1 MKRKSIIVIGIIA
14 VLLTAVILLWEFL
27 PVKVLKDIDSED
39 ITSIQVISSSGNQFE
54 LTEQDNISEF
64 VRSIQQVKFQKKDIA
79 SVPGQWYP
87 WYQLDFLNDTKEV
100 VATLGIQNYHV
111 VRYSSVFDRSL
122 FLYSKEE
129 MKEIGNYLEQNEA
142 IRFPDYNRDPDFPY
156 GDTDK

>member
-39 ITSIQVISSSGNQFE
+39 ITSIQVISSSGNHFE

-79 SVPGQWYP
+79 SVPGP
-87 WYQLDFLNDTKEV
+87 WYKLDFLNDTKEV
-100 VATLGIQNYHV
+100 VATLGIQNYHA

-122 FLYSKEE
+122 FLYSKGE
-129 MKEIGNYLEQNEA
+129 MKEIGNYLEENEA
-142 IRFPDYNRDPDFPY
+142 IRFPDYNREPDFPY
-156 GDTDK
+156 DDTDK

>member
-1 MKRKSIIVIGIIA
+1 MKRKSIIIIGIIA
-14 VLLTAVILLWEFL
+14 VLLTAIILLWKFI
-27 PVKVLKDIDSED
+27 PVKVLKNIDSED

-79 SVPGQWYP
+79 SVPGL

-100 VATLGIQNYHV
+100 VATLGIQNYHT
-111 VRYSSVFDRSL
+111 VRYSSVFDHSL
-122 FLYSKEE
+122 FHYSKEE
-129 MKEIGNYLEQNEA
+129 IKGIGNYLEQNEA

-156 GDTDK
+156 DDTDK

>member
-14 VLLTAVILLWEFL
+14 VLLTAVILLWEFF

-79 SVPGQWYP
+79 SVPGP

-100 VATLGIQNYHV
+100 VATLGSQNYHA

-142 IRFPDYNRDPDFPY
+142 IRFPDNNRDSDFPY
-156 GDTDK
+156 DDTDK

>member
-14 VLLTAVILLWEFL
+14 VLLTAVILLWEFF

-79 SVPGQWYP
+79 SVPGP

-100 VATLGIQNYHV
+100 VATLGIQNNHA

-129 MKEIGNYLEQNEA
+129 MKEIDA
-142 IRFPDYNRDPDFPY
+142 
-156 GDTDK
+156 

>member
-14 VLLTAVILLWEFL
+14 VVLTAVILLWEFF
-27 PVKVLKDIDSED
+27 PVKVLNDIDSEE

-64 VRSIQQVKFQKKDIA
+64 VRNIQQVKFQKKDIA
-79 SVPGQWYP
+79 SVPDS

-100 VATLGIQNYHV
+100 VATLEIQNYHA
-111 VRYSSVFDRSL
+111 VRYSNAFDRSL

-156 GDTDK
+156 DDIDK

>member
-1 MKRKSIIVIGIIA
+1 MKRKAIIVISVIA
-14 VLLTAVILLWEFL
+14 VLLTVVVLLWEFL
-27 PVKVLKDIDSED
+27 SVKVLKDIDSED

-79 SVPGQWYP
+79 SVPGP

-100 VATLGIQNYHV
+100 VATLGIQNYHA

-122 FLYSKEE
+122 FLYSKED

-156 GDTDK
+156 DDTDK

>member
-14 VLLTAVILLWEFL
+14 VLLTAVILLWEFF

-79 SVPGQWYP
+79 SVPGP
-87 WYQLDFLNDTKEV
+87 WYQLDFLNDTK
-100 VATLGIQNYHV
+100 
-111 VRYSSVFDRSL
+111 
-122 FLYSKEE
+122 
-129 MKEIGNYLEQNEA
+129 
-142 IRFPDYNRDPDFPY
+142 
-156 GDTDK
+156 

>member
-14 VLLTAVILLWEFL
+14 VLLTAVILLWEFF

-79 SVPGQWYP
+79 SVPGP

-100 VATLGIQNYHV
+100 VA
-111 VRYSSVFDRSL
+111 
-122 FLYSKEE
+122 

-142 IRFPDYNRDPDFPY
+142 IRFPDNNRDSDFPY
-156 GDTDK
+156 DDTDK

>member
-27 PVKVLKDIDSED
+27 PVKVLKNIDSED
-39 ITSIQVISSSGNQFE
+39 ITSILVISSSGNQFE
-54 LTEQDNISEF
+54 LMEQDNISEF

-79 SVPGQWYP
+79 SVPGP

-100 VATLGIQNYHV
+100 VATLGIQNYHA

-129 MKEIGNYLEQNEA
+129 MKEIGNYMEQNEA
-142 IRFPDYNRDPDFPY
+142 IRFPGYNRDPDFPY
-156 GDTDK
+156 DDTDK

>member
-14 VLLTAVILLWEFL
+14 VLLTAVILLWEFF

-79 SVPGQWYP
+79 SVPGP

-100 VATLGIQNYHV
+100 VATLGIQNYHA

-142 IRFPDYNRDPDFPY
+142 IRFPDNNRDSDFPY
-156 GDTDK
+156 DDTDK

>member
-14 VLLTAVILLWEFL
+14 VLLTAVILLWEFF

-79 SVPGQWYP
+79 SVPGP

-100 VATLGIQNYHV
+100 VATLGIQNYHAG
-111 VRYSSVFDRSL
+111 RYSSVFDRSP

-142 IRFPDYNRDPDFPY
+142 IRFPDNNRDSDFPY
-156 GDTDK
+156 DDTDK

>member
-27 PVKVLKDIDSED
+27 PVKVLKDIDPED

-79 SVPGQWYP
+79 LVPGP

-100 VATLGIQNYHV
+100 VATMGIQNYHA

-142 IRFPDYNRDPDFPY
+142 IRFPGYNRDPDFPY
-156 GDTDK
+156 DDTDK

>member
-14 VLLTAVILLWEFL
+14 VLLTAIILLWEFL

-39 ITSIQVISSSGNQFE
+39 ITSIRVISSSGNHFE

-79 SVPGQWYP
+79 SVPGP

-100 VATLGIQNYHV
+100 VATLEIQNYHA

-156 GDTDK
+156 DDTDK